1 MLSIHVNPNH
11 PWNQLFDQER
21 ERLLAIL
28 GKITEGGIV
37 EAIEHIGSTSV
48 PGLSRAPCVDIGVS
62 VWPFP
67 LEPARLAALEALG
80 YQPVVRS
87 YRGEHRFH
95 HTTEPVQLLVVEA
108 GSEFWLDTLIL
119 REFLRHDE
127 EARASWAASR
137 PTGSDALGPEGQ
149 AIRAQFF
156 QQILEHA
163 HSRWVKYHGF
173 SPVETVQQELS
184 AFDRPWWVAGGWA
197 LDLFLGTVARVHHDI
212 DIIIPRSAQ
221 LTLQQFLTERGWKLI
236 APFAGRMEPW
246 PPHMRLELPRHQV
259 HAHRAGVFLD
269 FLLTDIEHGVWRYR
283 REPSIVRAEERM
295 GMKTNNG
302 ISYVAPELVLLFKS
316 KNTSNKDRKKDQ
328 ADFERVYPYLEP
340 ERKAWLRWALI
351 ATQPD
356 HAWLETLI

>member
-108 GSEFWLDTLIL
+108 GSEFWLEHQTADEPLSNGDDGCCG
-119 REFLRHDE
+119 DE
-127 EARASWAASR
+127 E
-137 PTGSDALGPEGQ
+137 
-149 AIRAQFF
+149 QF
-156 QQILEHA
+156 
-163 HSRWVKYHGF
+163 
-173 SPVETVQQELS
+173 
-184 AFDRPWWVAGGWA
+184 
-197 LDLFLGTVARVHHDI
+197 
-212 DIIIPRSAQ
+212 
-221 LTLQQFLTERGWKLI
+221 
-236 APFAGRMEPW
+236 
-246 PPHMRLELPRHQV
+246 
-259 HAHRAGVFLD
+259 
-269 FLLTDIEHGVWRYR
+269 
-283 REPSIVRAEERM
+283 REPAEHE
-295 GMKTNNG
+295 
-302 ISYVAPELVLLFKS
+302 
-316 KNTSNKDRKKDQ
+316 
-328 ADFERVYPYLEP
+328 
-340 ERKAWLRWALI
+340 
-351 ATQPD
+351 
-356 HAWLETLI
+356 